1 MNRYRFGCVARF
13 IDDLDLAGL
22 DHEEVKISVAGF
34 EEFLA
39 GTVSREGRPR
49 ASRQLGDLRFPERG
63 KGDGT
68 QIVFG
73 HGNFL
78 RK

>member
-22 DHEEVKISVAGF
+22 NHEEVKIPVADF
-34 EEFLA
+34 EEFLS
-39 GTVSREGRPR
+39 GTISGEGGSR

-63 KGDGT
+63 KSNGT

-73 HGNFL
+73 HG
-78 RK
+78 